1 MLSHAVWT
9 VITSE
14 WRTSQLEEMSVTAA
28 LFPALTTS
36 VSLQATWRT

>member
-9 VITSE
+9 EINSE
-14 WRTSQLEEMSVTAA
+14 LRTSQLEEMSVTAA

-36 VSLQATWRT
+36 VGQQAPWQT